1 MAFLNGIKSSFW
13 LYFIPITCSV
23 CKKLRQQYL
32 ILDTVE
38 WFPVLELVGDS
49 TRIFIV
55 SDDDSE
61 TSLDSAHSIYH
72 DN

>member
-1 MAFLNGIKSSFW
+1 M
-13 LYFIPITCSV
+13 
-23 CKKLRQQYL
+23 LRYQYL

-49 TRIFIV
+49 TRTFIV

-61 TSLDSAHSIYH
+61 TLLDLAHSIYH
-72 DN
+72 DNWSGIYKADKLHVCCL